1 MCVIRREVA
10 EQEKA
15 VDSEEKEP
23 VKERKEVVH
32 SLREGTTQGKQKHLK
47 QTQKNM
53 PNELN
58 ERILVEKEKKDDDD
72 EATEEEPREVVQSQE
87 ARLHSQRTEDLPVS
101 LKERRALVLEDV
113 RRVTCRV
120 LELHHEDDHC

>member
-1 MCVIRREVA
+1 ME
-10 EQEKA
+10 
-15 VDSEEKEP
+15 S
-23 VKERKEVVH
+23 
-32 SLREGTTQGKQKHLK
+32 
-47 QTQKNM
+47 
-53 PNELN
+53 ELN
-58 ERILVEKEKKDDDD
+58 EGARVEEEKDGDNG